1 MCSVNYHLMV
11 ILIWFLT
18 VNDLT
23 LVKLLSLF
31 GLQISQLPVILKIPD
46 SLDELTKIDSL
57 YNFLLILEN
66 PD

>member
-1 MCSVNYHLMV
+1 MV